1 MAGKKEIKWLPEPA
15 AADYDA
21 AQSFLQLLYRSKKA
35 RRWAKALKRQEMSE
49 YAARDIFRAS
59 GTPMSEVQAFDW
71 SKQQKEIA
79 QGKPLSPIL
88 LVRQDN
94 GGHLIIADGF
104 HRMCALFA
112 HDQEIKVPCKIV

>member
-1 MAGKKEIKWLPEPA
+1 MNRI
-15 AADYDA
+15 
-21 AQSFLQLLYRSKKA
+21 AQPDLYRVWGGMSS
-35 RRWAKALKRQEMSE
+35 AKGVAVDSIQHLLVNQFTLMCSQP
-49 YAARDIFRAS
+49 S
-59 GTPMSEVQAFDW
+59 GDRYCLRHAISEVQAFDW